1 MIATSIPFLT
11 NLIALAGILLGLSLF
26 VQVFQELWKYLT
38 GSKSKAYTKVLVDA
52 LGPWVAQL
60 LRSGTMPDVRGRRP
74 FQFRRLRPTGEL
86 RPLQCGQL
94 LDALERS
101 SPPWYLRAIR
111 ALELE
116 MELNKDGSVAP
127 SPAWREFLGQ
137 LDKASPGSPGYHAA
151 TKVVR
156 FLDEWG
162 QTPGTAKP
170 GRRQAAEPN
179 EWQPGAL
186 LAAFRHEFLP
196 QLQRVATQY
205 PQIMQNYDY
214 EYRRR
219 NMRQT
224 VLVALLVTL
233 AFSLPFDRIYQA
245 ATQVS
250 PEQASQLAETA
261 VGLFEADMSAVGEV
275 SDTVRAQMDTAR
287 DIATAVMSSLGPEAE
302 SLGRL
307 ITWDDVSEMRQQN
320 TVLRYLLGCLLTAL
334 LVSFGAPVWHDLART
349 LLRLQRG
356 GSRVSDAPL
365 REAPNV

>member
-74 FQFRRLRPTGEL
+74 FQIRRLRPTGEL

-101 SPPWYLRAIR
+101 SPPWYLRTIG

-116 MELNKDGSVAP
+116 MELTKNGAAAP
-127 SPAWREFLGQ
+127 SPAWREFLDQ
-137 LDKASPGSPGYHAA
+137 LDKASPGSPGYHVA

-156 FLDEWG
+156 FLQEWG
-162 QTPGTAKP
+162 HTPGTAKQ
-170 GRRQAAEPN
+170 GRRQASEPN

-219 NMRQT
+219 NTRQT

-233 AFSLPFDRIYQA
+233 GFSLPFDRIYRA
-245 ATQVS
+245 ATQLS
-250 PEQASQLAETA
+250 PEQALQLAETTVA
-261 VGLFEADMSAVGEV
+261 MFAADTGAVGEV
-275 SDTVRAQMDTAR
+275 GDTAR
-287 DIATAVMSSLGPEAE
+287 ARLESAQSIAGSVMTSLRPEAE
-302 SLGRL
+302 LLGKR
-307 ITWDDVSEMRQQN
+307 ITWGDIREMWQRG

-334 LVSFGAPVWHDLART
+334 LISFGAPVWHDLART

-356 GSRVSDAPL
+356 GSPVSDAPL
-365 REAPNV
+365 REAANA